1 MKIDN
6 PILLGEAAGF
16 GTTQA
21 LSDSNGNTL
30 VWFKKIA

>member
-21 LSDSNGNTL
+21 TSDATSPTA
-30 VWFKKIA
+30 VWYKKIA